1 MLQISLEKVCYIILK
16 AREFETKED
25 IVEAEPGSNPSDED
39 ERGVLADYP
48 VDPVYEELESLIDSL
63 NEDEQADLVALAWIG
78 RDDYTAEEWDEVV
91 AEAQERHTGSTA
103 SYLLGM
109 PLLADFLEEGLS
121 QLGLSCEDVELGRL

>member
-91 AEAQERHTGSTA
+91 AEAQDRHTGSTA